1 VVADGVADDDEWAP
15 FECPDEIAT
24 AEVDQ
29 VKAKSIKRDIPF
41 ALRRGTIGQ
50 VTTHHHALDG
60 FAWLRPPS
68 ARSSA
73 EDEELLP
80 PHALNR
86 RATGGGRRAG
96 GLGSLNSLFL
106 LTMLSLCGLE

>member
-29 VKAKSIKRDIPF
+29 VKAKSINKRAIPF

-50 VTTHHHALDG
+50 VTTHLALDG
-60 FAWLRPPS
+60 YAWP
-68 ARSSA
+68 AC
-73 EDEELLP
+73 
-80 PHALNR
+80 R
-86 RATGGGRRAG
+86 RG
-96 GLGSLNSLFL
+96 
-106 LTMLSLCGLE
+106 